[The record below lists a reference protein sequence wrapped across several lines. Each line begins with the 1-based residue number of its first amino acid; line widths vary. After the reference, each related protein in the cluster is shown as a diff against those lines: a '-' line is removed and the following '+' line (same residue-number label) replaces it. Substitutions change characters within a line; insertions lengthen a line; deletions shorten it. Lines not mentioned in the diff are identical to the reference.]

1 MKMDILNAL
10 CRSMFSYKTYQT
22 RKELEVVAAGLVNKH
37 PCLKDPSMGTCYD
50 SWTTRLYYKVGN
62 YRHKLGA
69 AGCSEVRVNQKRT
82 GDDSRNRLKKARRCE
97 VNFLPDIPTG
107 QTDVTLQNEKAA
119 LQEEM
124 TKKYPNHA
132 VVHSKMEQTFALRRK
147 EIVDEEPPV
156 AEIMRQWPALFL
168 EEQVHMEFFRITG
181 VNLKETFF
189 SSLDE
194 YTPKI
199 IQLYRSRSG
208 AFGEDLKT
216 LLNKMDAQI
225 TNVMLQ
231 RKTAALR
238 GLPLFMR
245 ESTDSFFKSCL
256 DTDVDVDGDG
266 VNTRGVQIGILTVT
280 EDDTATTDT
289 DANVRCFA
297 LIIEEQIVLDDLP
310 DLPTAMAILF
320 GLIYALNMKYPKE
333 LKYMFETIQK
343 VFLRLDTKLSA
354 RVQSFR
360 NKMLRC

>member
-1 MKMDILNAL
+1 
-10 CRSMFSYKTYQT
+10 
-22 RKELEVVAAGLVNKH
+22 
-37 PCLKDPSMGTCYD
+37 MGTSYNT
-50 SWTTRLYYKVGN
+50 WTTRLYFKVGN

-69 AGCSEVRVNQKRT
+69 AGCSEVCVNQKRT
-82 GDDSRNRLKKARRCE
+82 GEDSRNRLKKAKRCE
-97 VNFLPDIPTG
+97 VNFLPYIPTG
-107 QTDVTLQNEKAA
+107 QTDLTLQNEKAA

-124 TKKYPNHA
+124 KKRHPNHA
-132 VVHSKMEQTFALRRK
+132 LINSKMEQTFALRRK

-156 AEIMRQWPALFL
+156 VDIMKLWPALFL
-168 EEQVHMEFFRITG
+168 EEQVHTEFYRITG

-189 SSLDE
+189 SLLDE

-199 IQLYRSRSG
+199 IKLYRSRSG
-208 AFGEDLKT
+208 AFGEDLKS
-216 LLNKMDAQI
+216 LLDKMDSK
-225 TNVMLQ
+225 TNNVILH

-238 GLPLFMR
+238 GLPLFLR

-256 DTDVDVDGDG
+256 DTDVDVDS
-266 VNTRGVQIGILTVT
+266 VNTCGVQIGILTVV
-280 EDDTATTDT
+280 EDDIATSDT

-310 DLPTAMAILF
+310 DLPTAIALLF

-343 VFLRLDTKLSA
+343 VFMHLDTKLPA
-354 RVQSFR
+354 RAQSFR